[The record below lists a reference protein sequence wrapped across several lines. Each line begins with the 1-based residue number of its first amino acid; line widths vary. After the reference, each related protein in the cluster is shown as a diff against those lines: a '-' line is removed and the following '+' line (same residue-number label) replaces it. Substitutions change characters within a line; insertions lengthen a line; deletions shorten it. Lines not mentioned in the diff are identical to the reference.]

1 MTNAQAEVERV
12 RLRRSIGFLLLS
24 AVLPGSVQRYAGNR
38 RVGVIAARVLAGMIG
53 LLLVV
58 GLAALVAPGATV
70 GFFLTPW
77 VTVVCRVVLWLLFIG
92 WVALLLDSWRLS
104 RPMELPQRTRLAMTF
119 TVVVLAVVMGLVTNF
134 VAGAFAAA
142 GNVGSVLPGG
152 GDTEKKAGRYNIMLL
167 GVDASDERIGVRA
180 DSINVASIDAETGQT
195 VIFGLPRNMQGVP
208 FPEGSPMHAI
218 YPEGFRC
225 EDNECMINAIW
236 TDAEEHADQFPEGTN
251 VGLAATKAAV
261 GETLG
266 LDINYYALVDMHGF
280 SSIIDAMGGINID
293 VMKRIPIGGGSS
305 PVRGY
310 IEPGKDVHL
319 DGKHALW
326 FARSR
331 HGSSD
336 YERMQRQK
344 CVMSA
349 MVSQLDPQVVATR
362 FVELSEAGKDLLL
375 TDVPRDQIVEL
386 AGLALEAR
394 NQQIASVNFMPPL
407 IPDTSHPDFDLIR
420 TTVKESIAAA
430 EQTDESGKSAKP
442 AAPSPQPSESVASS
456 SQASASSSS
465 SASPAAPASES
476 APAPSPSATV
486 ESDDEAY
493 TAGQSTDD
501 LQSVCSVS

>member
-1 MTNAQAEVERV
+1 MTNAQVEVARV
-12 RLRRSIGFLLLS
+12 RLRRAIGCLLFS
-24 AVLPGSVQRYAGNR
+24 AVLPGSVQRYVGNR
-38 RVGVIAARVLAGMIG
+38 RVGVLAARVLAG
-53 LLLVV
+53 LFVSLVVV
-58 GLAALVAPGATV
+58 GLSVLIAPGATV
-70 GFFLTPW
+70 GFLLTPW
-77 VTVVCRVVLWLLFIG
+77 VTVVCRVALWMLFIG
-92 WVALLLDSWRLS
+92 WVALLVDSWRLS
-104 RPMELPQRTRLAMTF
+104 RPMELPQRARLAMTL
-119 TVVVLAVVMGLVTNF
+119 TVVALAVVMGLVTNLI
-134 VAGAFAAA
+134 AGAFAAA

-180 DSINVASIDAETGQT
+180 DSVNVASINAETGQT

-208 FPEGSPMHAI
+208 FPKDSPMHAI
-218 YPEGFRC
+218 YPDGFRC
-225 EDNECMINAIW
+225 ANNECMLNAIW
-236 TDAEEHADQFPEGTN
+236 TVAEEHADQFPEGLN

-305 PVRGY
+305 PVFGY

-349 MVSQLDPQVVATR
+349 MVAQLDPQVVATR

-394 NQQIASVNFMPPL
+394 NRQIASVNFMPPL
-407 IPDTSHPDFDLIR
+407 IPDTAHPDFGLIR
-420 TTVKESIAAA
+420 ETVQSAIKAS
-430 EQTDESGKSAKP
+430 EQSDKAGKSATT
-442 AAPSPQPSESVASS
+442 AAPSPQLSAPPAHSINPAP
-456 SQASASSSS
+456 QASAS
-465 SASPAAPASES
+465 A
-476 APAPSPSATV
+476 SATL
-486 ESDDEAY
+486 ESDDKAY
-493 TAGQSTDD
+493 TAGQTTGD
-501 LQSVCSVS
+501 LQSVCSVN

>member
-1 MTNAQAEVERV
+1 M
-12 RLRRSIGFLLLS
+12 
-24 AVLPGSVQRYAGNR
+24 
-38 RVGVIAARVLAGMIG
+38 
-53 LLLVV
+53 
-58 GLAALVAPGATV
+58 
-70 GFFLTPW
+70 
-77 VTVVCRVVLWLLFIG
+77 
-92 WVALLLDSWRLS
+92 
-104 RPMELPQRTRLAMTF
+104 
-119 TVVVLAVVMGLVTNF
+119 
-134 VAGAFAAA
+134 
-142 GNVGSVLPGG
+142 
-152 GDTEKKAGRYNIMLL
+152 
-167 GVDASDERIGVRA
+167 
-180 DSINVASIDAETGQT
+180 
-195 VIFGLPRNMQGVP
+195 
-208 FPEGSPMHAI
+208 
-218 YPEGFRC
+218 
-225 EDNECMINAIW
+225 
-236 TDAEEHADQFPEGTN
+236 
-251 VGLAATKAAV
+251 
-261 GETLG
+261 
-266 LDINYYALVDMHGF
+266 
-280 SSIIDAMGGINID
+280 
-293 VMKRIPIGGGSS
+293 
-305 PVRGY
+305 
-310 IEPGKDVHL
+310 HL

-394 NQQIASVNFMPPL
+394 NRQIASVNFMPPL

-430 EQTDESGKSAKP
+430 EQTDKSGKSAKP

-456 SQASASSSS
+456 SQPSASSSS

-493 TAGQSTDD
+493 SAGQSTDD

>member
-12 RLRRSIGFLLLS
+12 RVRRSIGFLLLS

-38 RVGVIAARVLAGMIG
+38 RVGVIAVRVLAG
-53 LLLVV
+53 LLTLLVVV

-70 GFFLTPW
+70 GLLLTPW

-92 WVALLLDSWRLS
+92 WVALLVDSWRLS
-104 RPMELPQRTRLAMTF
+104 RPMELPQRARLGMTL
-119 TVVVLAVVMGLVTNF
+119 TVLVLAVVMGLVTNF
-134 VAGAFAAA
+134 VAGAFVAA

-167 GVDASDERIGVRA
+167 GVDASNERIGVRA
-180 DSINVASIDAETGQT
+180 DSINVASIEAETGRT

-208 FPEGSPMHAI
+208 FPKGSPMHKL
-218 YPEGFRC
+218 YPDGFRC
-225 EDNECMINAIW
+225 ENNECMLNAIW

-266 LDINYYALVDMHGF
+266 LEINYYALVDMHGF
-280 SSIIDAMGGINID
+280 SSIIDAMGGIDLD

-305 PVRGY
+305 PVYDY
-310 IEPGKDVHL
+310 IEPGKGVHL
-319 DGKHALW
+319 DGKRALW

-331 HGSSD
+331 HDSSD

-349 MVSQLDPQVVATR
+349 MVAQLDPQVVATR

-386 AGLALEAR
+386 TGLALEAR
-394 NQQIASVNFMPPL
+394 HQQIASVNFMPPL
-407 IPDTSHPDFDLIR
+407 IEDTAHPDFGLIR
-420 TTVKESIAAA
+420 KTVQSSIKAA
-430 EQTDESGKSAKP
+430 EQSDEADKTTKP
-442 AAPSPQPSESVASS
+442 AAPSAKPSTS
-456 SQASASSSS
+456 
-465 SASPAAPASES
+465 AAPT
-476 APAPSPSATV
+476 PSPSATV

-493 TAGQSTDD
+493 ADGQSTDD